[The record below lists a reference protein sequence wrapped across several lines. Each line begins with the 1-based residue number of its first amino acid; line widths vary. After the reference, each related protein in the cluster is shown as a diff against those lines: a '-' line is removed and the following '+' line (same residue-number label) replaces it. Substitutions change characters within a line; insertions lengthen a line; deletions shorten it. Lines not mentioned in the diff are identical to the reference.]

1 MNLYDK
7 ASLIITPNAYKTSK
21 IYAAKPIDGSGDL
34 VFTRASNAQRRNN
47 LGLWETL
54 GNNIPRLNY
63 PSDGSCPYW
72 IFEAQKTNSLLTN
85 TDLNSWSK
93 GGGATVNDN
102 IIASPISAVLAD
114 RLNVDAAAYV
124 FRGSLSIA
132 NDTQYTV
139 SCFVKNDTLAAGERI
154 RLVLSNNQLAPNSFS
169 LIINVDINA
178 GTALYTVSGTAVTG
192 CVAGSAYGSID
203 ALGDGWYF
211 IQVTGTTGTGAVS
224 AVSSLEFYSPD
235 GTKSYFAIAPQLE
248 IGGRATSPIIT
259 AGSAVTR
266 IADAVPI
273 ITNASLFGPSG
284 EFTWNISVR
293 NNFAFSNP
301 GTHVNGPYIMAS
313 GGNGLW
319 LASLSSGRL
328 SLWTAAAS
336 IIFQTTADTC
346 NLVITS
352 NGSVIN
358 VWQNGVKVVANYA
371 YAIPANSY
379 GINAPNAYIH
389 MKPFNLFPQVL
400 TDAECLALSN
410 L

>member
-21 IYAAKPIDGSGDL
+21 VYAVKPVNGSGDQAS
-34 VFTRASNAQRRNN
+34 TRASNAQRRNS

-54 GNNIPRLNY
+54 GNHIMRVNY
-63 PSDGSCPYW
+63 PVDGSCPYW
-72 IFEAQKTNSLLTN
+72 LIEAQKTNPLFTN

-102 IIASPISAVLAD
+102 VIASPFSAILAD
-114 RLNVDAAAYV
+114 RLNVGAAAYV

-132 NDTQYTV
+132 NDSQYTL

-154 RLVLSNNQLAPNSFS
+154 RLVLNNNQSAPNSFS
-169 LIINVDINA
+169 LTINVDINA

-192 CVAGSAYGSID
+192 YVAGSAYGSID
-203 ALGDGWYF
+203 ALGGGWYF
-211 IQVTGTTGTGAVS
+211 IQVTGTTGSGAVS

-248 IGGRATSPIIT
+248 IGGRATSTIIT
-259 AGSAVTR
+259 TGSAVTR
-266 IADAVPI
+266 IADAWPI
-273 ITNASLFGPSG
+273 LTNAALFGSIG

-293 NNFAFSNP
+293 NNFAFNNT
-301 GTHVNGPYIMAS
+301 GTHVNGPYVRVS
-313 GGNGLW
+313 GGNGIF
-319 LASLSSGRL
+319 LAQSTSGRL
-328 SLWTAAAS
+328 RIWTAAAAS
-336 IIFQTTADTC
+336 IFATTVDAC
-346 NLVITS
+346 NLVVTS

-358 VWQNGVKVVANYA
+358 VWQNGVKVVTDYA
-371 YAIPANSY
+371 YAIPANSF
-379 GINAPNAYIH
+379 GLGSPNAYIH
-389 MKPFNLFPQVL
+389 VKAFNLFPQVL
-400 TDAECLALSN
+400 TDAESLALSN